1 MEVYLRIDI
10 NLVAMA
16 LLGSILLIAYKRL
29 NMQDNLNHAY
39 IKLGLIIFMEL
50 FFETS
55 TCIIN
60 KREEL
65 SLIPLSY
72 LLHICLF
79 TMAPIL
85 SFHGYQLIIKLI
97 LPNRELSKKCRAILV
112 VPVAVNAILTIVSV
126 RYHFIFYINESNFY
140 HRGPYFNVFAI
151 ITYFY
156 IVLSFILIVRN
167 RSNIINREF
176 IPLLLFSLF
185 PMIGGVVQTIF
196 YGPLLMWSSNAYAF
210 VILYVFLQQR
220 MVHLD
225 DLTGAWSRGSFDHFI
240 TNCLTQT
247 RSKNV
252 GIIYCDI
259 DDFKSINDQF
269 GHIEGDRAIKT
280 TTKLIKS
287 AISKKDIIVRMGGDE
302 FIVIINSEPDGGLE
316 KVLDCIKA
324 AFLHYNETS
333 NKGYKLECS
342 FGADT
347 LNLSYKTIEEFLN
360 HVDSLMYENK
370 RSKKDARML
379 LNASSN

>member
-1 MEVYLRIDI
+1 MV
-10 NLVAMA
+10 
-16 LLGSILLIAYKRL
+16 
-29 NMQDNLNHAY
+29 
-39 IKLGLIIFMEL
+39 
-50 FFETS
+50 
-55 TCIIN
+55 
-60 KREEL
+60 
-65 SLIPLSY
+65 
-72 LLHICLF
+72 
-79 TMAPIL
+79 
-85 SFHGYQLIIKLI
+85 
-97 LPNRELSKKCRAILV
+97 
-112 VPVAVNAILTIVSV
+112 
-126 RYHFIFYINESNFY
+126 
-140 HRGPYFNVFAI
+140 
-151 ITYFY
+151 
-156 IVLSFILIVRN
+156 
-167 RSNIINREF
+167 
-176 IPLLLFSLF
+176 
-185 PMIGGVVQTIF
+185 GGVVQTIF

-247 RSKNV
+247 RNKNV

-280 TTKLIKS
+280 TTKLLKS
-287 AISKKDIIVRMGGDE
+287 AISKKDIVVRMGGDE
-302 FIVIINSEPDGGLE
+302 FIIIINSEPTGGLE

-324 AFLHYNETS
+324 TFLHYNETS

-347 LNLSYKTIEEFLN
+347 LNLSNGNIEDFLN

-379 LNASSN
+379 LNASSNS